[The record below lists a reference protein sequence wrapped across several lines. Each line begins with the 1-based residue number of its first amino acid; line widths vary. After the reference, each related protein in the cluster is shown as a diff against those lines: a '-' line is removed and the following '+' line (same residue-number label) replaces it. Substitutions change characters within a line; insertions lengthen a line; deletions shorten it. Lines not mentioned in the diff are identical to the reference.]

1 MPALMWRKN
10 PAKGT
15 FEIGSPAS
23 ALRHRAL
30 VARRIRPAALE
41 TLARAA
47 MFRFMPLDPP
57 ESTPV
62 GAQTAAESP
71 PDVGVQA
78 PDAALHDAYSRV
90 VTAIVARV
98 APAVAHVHVEARH
111 GGRGARRGGAGSGFL
126 ITPDGYLLTNSHVA
140 GDASAIEI
148 TLADGRS
155 AAADVVGDD
164 PDSDLAVLKVAA
176 RDLAWLRLGDS
187 TRVVAGQM
195 AIAIGSPYGFQHSV
209 TAGIVSALGRSMR
222 AQTGRLLD
230 NVLQTDAALN
240 PGNSG
245 GPLVDSRGEVIGV
258 NTAVILPAQGI
269 CFAIAASTA
278 ERVAIALIRE
288 GRVRRAWLG
297 VGGQTVPLPRRVV
310 RHFDLARETGVRIE
324 SVESDSPATAAGVQR
339 GDIVVALDG
348 APVADV
354 DDLQRALGGEA
365 IGRETTLIVLRRDRK
380 LALAAVPR
388 ERAAAGARAKR

>member
-1 MPALMWRKN
+1 
-10 PAKGT
+10 
-15 FEIGSPAS
+15 
-23 ALRHRAL
+23 
-30 VARRIRPAALE
+30 
-41 TLARAA
+41 
-47 MFRFMPLDPP
+47 MPLDPP
-57 ESTPV
+57 EV
-62 GAQTAAESP
+62 ALHAG
-71 PDVGVQA
+71 QA
-78 PDAALHDAYSRV
+78 DETTPDAAAPVSDAALLDAYSRT
-90 VTAIVARV
+90 VTAVVGRV
-98 APAVAHVHVEARH
+98 APAVAHVHVEARR
-111 GGRGARRGGAGSGFL
+111 GGRGVRRVGAGSGFL
-126 ITPDGYLLTNSHVA
+126 ITPDGYLITNSHVA
-140 GDASAIEI
+140 GDATAIEI

-164 PDSDLAVLKVAA
+164 PDSDLALLKVAA

-187 TRVVAGQM
+187 TRVVVGQV

-245 GPLVDSRGEVIGV
+245 GPLVDSRGDVIGV

-324 SVESDSPATAAGVQR
+324 SVESDSPATVAGVER
-339 GDIVVALDG
+339 GDIVVALDD

-354 DDLQRALGGEA
+354 DDLQRALGAEA
-365 IGRETTLIVLRRDRK
+365 IGRETLLTVLRRDRK
-380 LALAAVPR
+380 LALGAVPR
-388 ERAAAGARAKR
+388 ERAVANPGAKR